1 MAMEHYLIRATIIP
15 EIVKMIEK
23 EYHLPER
30 EALKERRLLWRMMRQ
45 DYTGSLRCLSL
56 VYTGRK
62 RKKIVMGGHYET
74 AYFFGV
80 AAYER
85 RRL

>member
-30 EALKERRLLWRMMRQ
+30 EALKAFYMSA
-45 DYTGSLRCLSL
+45 TG
-56 VYTGRK
+56 
-62 RKKIVMGGHYET
+62 
-74 AYFFGV
+74 
-80 AAYER
+80 AAPACSRAAKAPAMPEA
-85 RRL
+85 

>member
-30 EALKERRLLWRMMRQ
+30 EALKAFYMSA
-45 DYTGSLRCLSL
+45 TGASLADDAQNVKMNVSKAKMNMPKASKSL
-56 VYTGRK
+56 K
-62 RKKIVMGGHYET
+62 SKL
-74 AYFFGV
+74 FF
-80 AAYER
+80 
-85 RRL
+85 